1 MYFLYKPGGDVYWAN
16 PKRIYLD
23 TLYQEKEKTFI
34 DGYNRKVLATGKIG
48 VGKVPIEKVTENIA
62 PDEYSS
68 LTGIF
73 FCRTPRGSEKTI
85 LLHNKFSK
93 HSPFSPKE
101 KQEAQRTLKKAKE
114 IEKTTRCIMTAWK
127 EVSSFSNSTYTNH
140 FIFYVTKIKEK
151 WYLTMIDFSW
161 IA

>member
-1 MYFLYKPGGDVYWAN
+1 M
-16 PKRIYLD
+16 D
-23 TLYQEKEKTFI
+23 TTERY
-34 DGYNRKVLATGKIG
+34 LATGKIG

-73 FCRTPRGSEKTI
+73 FVAHPEAQKKLSYYITSSLST
-85 LLHNKFSK
+85 F
-93 HSPFSPKE
+93 PFSPKE

>member
-1 MYFLYKPGGDVYWAN
+1 MIKNIWKPIGQLYFNVFLN
-16 PKRIYLD
+16 PLKFNG
-23 TLYQEKEKTFI
+23 TL
-34 DGYNRKVLATGKIG
+34 V
-48 VGKVPIEKVTENIA
+48 
-62 PDEYSS
+62 
-68 LTGIF
+68 
-73 FCRTPRGSEKTI
+73 
-85 LLHNKFSK
+85 
-93 HSPFSPKE
+93 SPKE